1 MKARR
6 ATILVGHSF
15 CTYVTEVGGTF
26 LLYSH
31 PSVVGLISGTSAVSL
46 VPRSEEKTRLLS
58 SSLTLVPRPRPT
70 FRSCSVLQATESWVG
85 PGNEATV
92 SQDYLSSC
100 FIFCPRLT
108 SLCSFCSAVSV
119 VRRTLS
125 RSILRFLF
133 SSVICRVLRGSLRE
147 QDGAILTTLK
157 LRFENTM
164 VPYQL
169 PLDLS

>member
-46 VPRSEEKTRLLS
+46 VPR
-58 SSLTLVPRPRPT
+58 PRPT
-70 FRSCSVLQATESWVG
+70 FRSFSVLQATESWAG
-85 PGNEATV
+85 AGNEATV
-92 SQDYLSSC
+92 SRDYLSSC

-119 VRRTLS
+119 ARRALS

-133 SSVICRVLRGSLRE
+133 SSVVCRVLAGH
-147 QDGAILTTLK
+147 
-157 LRFENTM
+157 FENKM
-164 VPYQL
+164 VPYRQ
-169 PLDLS
+169 P